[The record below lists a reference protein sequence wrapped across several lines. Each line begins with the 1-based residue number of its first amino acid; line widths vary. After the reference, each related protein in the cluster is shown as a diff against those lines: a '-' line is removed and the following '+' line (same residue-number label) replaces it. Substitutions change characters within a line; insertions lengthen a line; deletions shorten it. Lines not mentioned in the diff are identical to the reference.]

1 MFAAVIASAA
11 LTAFTPVVI
20 HDSAER
26 YPLAS
31 ASAHA
36 PIARTSDTRPAV
48 YGREV
53 RSRAGGRWLQY
64 WLYYAYQDQDRGL
77 VRTGR
82 HAGDWELVQYR
93 VGADDHLIEAVYA
106 QHSGAERC
114 GARNVEF
121 SGQPIVYSAHGSHAS
136 YYHAGVRDRT
146 WPDPNDEADGQ
157 GQLTRPR
164 LVEITRSNPRW
175 MTYPDPWGPSRA
187 RFFIPGEQDSPKGP
201 YFQPGRWNPD
211 AIAAEAHPCMPT
223 CTKVDACDTKE
234 SMLGIAAMFAF
245 ILIGLVRAAALRIKR
260 REAEEAAAKAARE
273 PQPPADTP

>member
-82 HAGDWELVQYR
+82 HTGDWEVVQYR
-93 VGADDHLIEAVYA
+93 VDADDHLLEAGYA
-106 QHSGAERC
+106 QHSGAQRC
-114 GARNVEF
+114 GAEEVEF
-121 SGQPIVYSAHGSHAS
+121 SGQPIVYAAHGSHAS
-136 YYHAGVRDRT
+136 YLHAGTRDRT
-146 WPDPNDEADGQ
+146 WPDPNDEADGR
-157 GQLTRPR
+157 GTVTRPR
-164 LVEITRSNPRW
+164 LVEISATNPRW
-175 MTYPDPWGPSRA
+175 MPSPDPWGPSRA
-187 RFFIPGEQDSPKGP
+187 SRLVPPEQDSPRGP
-201 YFQPGRWNPD
+201 RFQPTRWDPE
-211 AIAAEAHPCMPT
+211 AFAASAPPCRASCNT
-223 CTKVDACDTKE
+223 VGECDTAEKAI
-234 SMLGIAAMFAF
+234 SLAGIALLLA
-245 ILIGLVRAAALRIKR
+245 
-260 REAEEAAAKAARE
+260 
-273 PQPPADTP
+273 